1 MNSIDWRLATP
12 QYDQV
17 IDPNLSL
24 FQYSD
29 CTFSDLQPRLNASL
43 KRFCELK
50 QMAPLMVV
58 NGADT
63 VYERRNLA
71 NALQSHTDSKVG
83 YSESIEIDEIVGSYV
98 VDGIECRTR
107 TGLLESYDGGYL
119 ILSANSV
126 LINPKLLV
134 AIRALISGE
143 SVKRINTGKQNL
155 DDQQA
160 FKSSVRVIIVGDRN
174 QLGDLDYL
182 DPSYSSS
189 LTLFAEIETDI
200 RITQSSSIQYLGYVA
215 SLVRQN
221 GLPDLSQQAIPR
233 FLTAG
238 ARICEEQHFAPLSQ
252 QWILSLI
259 RESAI
264 ESNGKT
270 IEAEHLDKALEGR
283 YYRESYLP
291 NRALDDILEGQVLIQ
306 TQGQQVGQVNGLT
319 VIDIPGHPV
328 SYGEPARISCVIHF
342 GDGDIS
348 DVERK
353 AELGGNL
360 HAKGMMIMQAF
371 LSSALDLD
379 EPLPYS
385 ASVVFE
391 QSYSEVDGDS
401 ASLAELCA
409 LVSALSGYELKQ
421 NIAVTG
427 AVDQFGRVQAVGGL
441 NEKIEGFYYVCAH
454 QGLTGDQGVVLP
466 KSNLRHLSLHKD
478 VIDAIKQGK
487 FHIWSV
493 ENVDEALPIITGQ
506 EFRGE
511 DNDTILNKIAERI
524 DRLNHHDLDEKWFDR
539 LKRTLFRD

>member
-29 CTFSDLQPRLNASL
+29 CTFSDLQLRLNASL

-50 QMAPLMVV
+50 EAAPLMVV

-98 VDGIECRTR
+98 VDGSECHTR

-155 DDQQA
+155 DNQQA

-215 SLVRQN
+215 SLVRQKWITRSFSTSN
-221 GLPDLSQQAIPR
+221 
-233 FLTAG
+233 
-238 ARICEEQHFAPLSQ
+238 HPLFNC
-252 QWILSLI
+252 W
-259 RESAI
+259 R
-264 ESNGKT
+264 
-270 IEAEHLDKALEGR
+270 
-283 YYRESYLP
+283 SY
-291 NRALDDILEGQVLIQ
+291 
-306 TQGQQVGQVNGLT
+306 
-319 VIDIPGHPV
+319 
-328 SYGEPARISCVIHF
+328 
-342 GDGDIS
+342 
-348 DVERK
+348 
-353 AELGGNL
+353 
-360 HAKGMMIMQAF
+360 M
-371 LSSALDLD
+371 
-379 EPLPYS
+379 
-385 ASVVFE
+385 
-391 QSYSEVDGDS
+391 
-401 ASLAELCA
+401 
-409 LVSALSGYELKQ
+409 
-421 NIAVTG
+421 
-427 AVDQFGRVQAVGGL
+427 
-441 NEKIEGFYYVCAH
+441 
-454 QGLTGDQGVVLP
+454 
-466 KSNLRHLSLHKD
+466 
-478 VIDAIKQGK
+478 
-487 FHIWSV
+487 
-493 ENVDEALPIITGQ
+493 
-506 EFRGE
+506 
-511 DNDTILNKIAERI
+511 
-524 DRLNHHDLDEKWFDR
+524 
-539 LKRTLFRD
+539 